1 MKHLVIYWDDFPPEN
16 VKILKHT
23 KAGVKY
29 EQIPTELF
37 VIDINDKKE
46 LDNSNI
52 ILIPYNNE
60 NYIYM
65 IVEYEHNRE
74 SPIKEILNIL
84 NQKYKIYND
93 DRINIILSNE
103 KITKIDKYNFK
114 EDDLNINGKL
124 LESDDLQGDMKEAY
138 FNIEYE

>member
-74 SPIKEILNIL
+74 SYFES
-84 NQKYKIYND
+84 KI
-93 DRINIILSNE
+93 
-103 KITKIDKYNFK
+103 
-114 EDDLNINGKL
+114 
-124 LESDDLQGDMKEAY
+124 
-138 FNIEYE
+138 

>member
-1 MKHLVIYWDDFPPEN
+1 
-16 VKILKHT
+16 
-23 KAGVKY
+23 
-29 EQIPTELF
+29 
-37 VIDINDKKE
+37 
-46 LDNSNI
+46 
-52 ILIPYNNE
+52 
-60 NYIYM
+60 
-65 IVEYEHNRE
+65 
-74 SPIKEILNIL
+74 L

>member
-65 IVEYEHNRE
+65 IIEYEHNRE